1 MLEQELATA
10 RRLALEAG
18 KVVLDVYATDFGSEQ
33 KLSVDNTY
41 EPVTAADKLASKV
54 IVEGLAD
61 AFPAD
66 AVLSEEETDD
76 LEDRVLRN
84 RAWIIDPVD
93 GTAGFVRRDGDFA
106 VQIGL
111 AEKGIPIAGVV
122 YLPVHDFLMYAVRG
136 AGAYGVLGNGEEQR
150 LSVSTKTDY
159 SEMSLAISRHHPSQ
173 RMGRIIEEFGF
184 TSMIQRG
191 SVGLK
196 VGLIAEQRCD
206 LYIHPGQRT
215 KLWDTCAPQ
224 IVLEEAGGRMT
235 DLFGQPFR
243 YDNID
248 VQNHNGVV
256 ASNGVSHEAV
266 IAKLSPILAEFGRV
280 PYPAHLGAEQT
291 SA

>member
-1 MLEQELATA
+1 MLELEIQTA
-10 RRLALEAG
+10 RRLAIEAG
-18 KVVLDVYATDFGSEQ
+18 KVILDVYSTDFESEQ

-41 EPVTAADKLASKV
+41 EPVTAADKLASKI
-54 IVEGLAD
+54 IVEGLTAE
-61 AFPAD
+61 FPTD

-76 LEDRVLRN
+76 LEN
-84 RAWIIDPVD
+84 RILQNRSWIIDPVD

-111 AEKGIPIAGVV
+111 AEKGTAILGVV
-122 YLPVHDFLMYAVRG
+122 FLPVHDFLMYAVRG
-136 AGAYGVLGNGEEQR
+136 QGAFGVLGGGEEQP
-150 LSVSTKTDY
+150 LTVSDKTDY
-159 SEMSLAISRHHPSQ
+159 SKMSLAISRHHPSQ
-173 RMGRIIEEFGF
+173 KMGRIIEEFGF
-184 TSMIQRG
+184 TAMIQRG

-206 LYIHPGQRT
+206 MYIHPGQRT

-224 IVLEEAGGRMT
+224 VVLEEAGGRMT

-256 ASNGVSHEAV
+256 ASNGVAHDDV
-266 IAKLSPILAEFGRV
+266 IAKLEPLLAEFGRV
-280 PYPAHLGAEQT
+280 PHSPHLEAEQK